1 MEFDPK
7 KKISNFKDKI
17 LLIENADPGY
27 DFIFGLKLKGIITMY
42 GGANSHI
49 SIRCLEQNLPSCIGV
64 GSSKYEDLR
73 KAKYIELDCK
83 SNLINIIS

>member
-1 MEFDPK
+1 
-7 KKISNFKDKI
+7 
-17 LLIENADPGY
+17 
-27 DFIFGLKLKGIITMY
+27 MY

>member
-1 MEFDPK
+1 MGLNFFSFNFLIF
-7 KKISNFKDKI
+7 ISI
-17 LLIENADPGY
+17 C
-27 DFIFGLKLKGIITMY
+27 FIFGLKLKGIITMY